1 MNQVAQPRFYTST
14 QQLMQPYSNN
24 GMMNQ
29 NLTSMIADYPKQIQ
43 EGSKEIKKV
52 IENNEEI
59 KKENDKDKESV
70 DSEYEIF
77 VRYYITMVIE
87 PSEES
92 KRE

>member
-14 QQLMQPYSNN
+14 QQLM
-24 GMMNQ
+24 MNQ
-29 NLTSMIADYPKQIQ
+29 NLTSMITDYPKQIQ
-43 EGSKEIKKV
+43 EGSKEIKKA
-52 IENNEEI
+52 IEHNEEI
-59 KKENDKDKESV
+59 KEEDDKEKESV